1 MIFEKTSKSLREM
14 SRKYCWSGEFAKCQ
28 NPSYILMLGRS
39 DASKCYDDN
48 LDDQCG
54 VSAISAS
61 WRLFN
66 THRTLPA
73 SQLRIRNRQNHMKL
87 TLKKL
92 K

>member
-1 MIFEKTSKSLREM
+1 M
-14 SRKYCWSGEFAKCQ
+14 SRKYFCFCWAGEFAKCQ

-39 DASKCYDDN
+39 DASKCYDERTNDN
-48 LDDQCG
+48 LDDQC
-54 VSAISAS
+54 VAAISAS